1 MTTVLE
7 ASARGRSR
15 VLVALSGGVDST
27 VAAALLLEQ
36 GHDVAGVTLKLWG
49 GDSDSGCCSVADV
62 DDARRVAQ
70 QLGIRHHVFN
80 FGDDFNANVVDP
92 YVRAHSI
99 GETPNPCVECNR
111 HLKFDRLLHRA
122 TQLGFDAIA
131 TGHHVRRVTLADG
144 TFAIGRGHDPA
155 KDQSYVVHMLDQA
168 VLSRTVFPVGELTK
182 TEVRAKAAAAGLRT
196 ADKAESMEVCF
207 IAETGG
213 GRRAFLGDRIPLRSA
228 RVLDS
233 SGAEVGSTDAVE
245 LVTIGQRRGLGL
257 SGAGERRYVV
267 DVDVNAGV
275 VTVGRADELLRS
287 SVVLHSVSFP
297 LGMGIL
303 SGVLRAQM
311 SAHGRP
317 VPCSASMS
325 GDDMVVTFASPQTR
339 VAPGQSVVLYAP
351 NPRDENGPEIV
362 VAGGL
367 ARR

>member
-1 MTTVLE
+1 MK
-7 ASARGRSR
+7 

-27 VAAALLLEQ
+27 VAAALLQEQ
-36 GHDVAGVTLKLWG
+36 GHNIAGVTLKLWG

-80 FGDDFNANVVDP
+80 FGEDFNRDVVDP
-92 YVRAHSI
+92 YVRAHSN

-111 HLKFDRLLHRA
+111 FLKFDRLLHRA

-131 TGHHVRRVTLADG
+131 TGHHVRRVAVG
-144 TFAIGRGHDPA
+144 NGVFAIGRGHDPA
-155 KDQSYVVHMLDQA
+155 KDQSYVVHMLDQS
-168 VLSRTVFPVGELTK
+168 VLANTLFPVGDLTK
-182 TEVRAKAAAAGLRT
+182 TEVRAKAAAMGLRT

-213 GRRAFLGDRIPLRSA
+213 GRRTFLGDRIPLRPA
-228 RVLDS
+228 RVVDR
-233 SGAEVGSTDAVE
+233 SGAAVGTTDAVE

-257 SGAGERRYVV
+257 SGAGERRYVL
-267 DVDVNAGV
+267 DVDVAAGV
-275 VTVGRADELLRS
+275 VTVGGADELLRPT
-287 SVVLHSVSFP
+287 VTLHAVTVP
-297 LGMGIL
+297 LGFAAL
-303 SGVLRAQM
+303 TGVLRVQM

-317 VPCSASMS
+317 MDCTALVD
-325 GDDMVVTFASPQTR
+325 GEDLVVTFAVPQPR

-351 NPRDENGPEIV
+351 NPEAGDGPEIV

-367 ARR
+367 ARRWSLHEPRVVGPN

>member
-1 MTTVLE
+1 MK
-7 ASARGRSR
+7 
-15 VLVALSGGVDST
+15 VLVALSGGVDSS
-27 VAAALLLEQ
+27 VAAALLMDQ
-36 GHDVAGVTLKLWG
+36 GHEIAAVTLKLWG

-70 QLGIRHHVFN
+70 QLGIRHYVFN
-80 FGDDFNANVVDP
+80 FGEDFNANVVEP

-122 TQLGFDAIA
+122 MQLGFDSIA
-131 TGHHVRRVTLADG
+131 TGHHVRRTELSDG
-144 TFAIGRGHDPA
+144 RFAVARGHDDA
-155 KDQSYVVHMLDQA
+155 KDQSYVVHMLPQE
-168 VLSRTVFPVGELTK
+168 VLAKTLFPVGDLTK
-182 TEVRAKAAAAGLRT
+182 AQVRARAAAMGMRT

-213 GRRAFLGDRIPLRSA
+213 GRRVFLGDRIPLRSA
-228 RVLDS
+228 RVVDAT
-233 SGAEVGSTDAVE
+233 GAEVGATDAVE

-257 SGAGERRYVV
+257 SGAGDRRYVV
-267 DVDVNAGV
+267 DVDVDQGV
-275 VTVGRADELLRS
+275 VTVGDRSALLRDR
-287 SVVLHSVSFP
+287 VELHTVTLP
-297 LGMGIL
+297 LGAERIIGAL
-303 SGVLRAQM
+303 TAQT

-317 VPCSASMS
+317 TSCTATIA
-325 GDDMVVTFASPQTR
+325 DDGGLLTVRFDEPQVR

-351 NPRDENGPEIV
+351 GPDGGPDIV

>member
-1 MTTVLE
+1 MK
-7 ASARGRSR
+7 
-15 VLVALSGGVDST
+15 VLVALSGGVDSS
-27 VAAALLLEQ
+27 VAAALLLDE
-36 GHDVAGVTLKLWG
+36 GHEIAGVTLKLWG

-80 FGDDFNANVVDP
+80 FGDDFNSNVVEP
-92 YVRAHSI
+92 YVRAHSV

-122 TQLGFDAIA
+122 MQLGFDAIA
-131 TGHHVRRVTLADG
+131 TGHHVRRHQLADG
-144 TFAIGRGHDPA
+144 RYAIARGHDDA
-155 KDQSYVVHMLDQA
+155 KDQSYVVHMLPQD
-168 VLSRTVFPVGELTK
+168 VLARTLFPVGDLTK
-182 TEVRAKAAAAGLRT
+182 PEVRARASSMNLRT

-213 GRRAFLGDRIPLRSA
+213 GRRVFLGDRIPLRPA
-228 RVLDS
+228 KVVDS
-233 SGAEVGSTDAVE
+233 TGTEVGATDAVE

-267 DVDVNAGV
+267 DVDVDAGV
-275 VTVGRADELLRS
+275 VTVGDRDALLRS
-287 SVVLHSVSFP
+287 EVALHTVILP
-297 LGMGIL
+297 LGAERIVGAL
-303 SGVLRAQM
+303 TAQT

-317 VPCSASMS
+317 VRCTASLVE
-325 GDDMVVTFASPQTR
+325 GDGDATLVVRFDEPQSR

-351 NPRDENGPEIV
+351 VDGGPDVV